1 MINETFYSHDLK
13 CEVKRI
19 SKRKARQYWEEGKII
34 YLHSS
39 NMMFDNVWQHP
50 MPAQKDGYS
59 FVGHTFD
66 TVCDSYETYNCD
78 SERGRYIK
86 FYIKNNEK

>member
-1 MINETFYSHDLK
+1 
-13 CEVKRI
+13 
-19 SKRKARQYWEEGKII
+19 
-34 YLHSS
+34 
-39 NMMFDNVWQHP
+39 MMFDNVWQHP
-50 MPAQKDGYS
+50 MPALKDGYS

-86 FYIKNNEK
+86 FYIKNSEV